1 MKIGVFTDLR
11 FTALSTPTGVTKHII
26 QMVIGLN
33 NIAGV
38 EVILLGAK
46 DQLTVDGKVPEDNAL
61 AHFPARALPH
71 SWHQIYWTSLLFNKP
86 RYNKYTSDL
95 DWVYCPKN
103 DYLPVSNTKL
113 AITIHGAHELDPE
126 YPNAKGLKHFLLKKR
141 SQKHYLR
148 IVKNAHTILTVSDF
162 LKEKTIHWFNAN
174 PQTVKIVGNGVEET
188 FYDLSNK
195 TEPHDLKNNL
205 LSVGG
210 LNWLDGGDRIIELA
224 RQLESRGISK
234 EIHIAGSQHEAGLLK
249 QAKELKNIKLL
260 GYLNKEQLANTMAK
274 SSALLFLTR
283 YETFGI
289 AAAEAMAVGLPVITL
304 QTTAVPEIVGN
315 GGIYIKEMDEI
326 INLITSNSQLLSDN
340 IPLGKKIAENYHWD
354 KCVLR
359 LAKVL
364 KEC

>member
-26 QMVIGLN
+26 QMVEGLN
-33 NIAGV
+33 NNADV
-38 EVILLGAK
+38 EIIILGAK
-46 DQLTVDGKVPEDNAL
+46 NQLTVAGKIPENNAL
-61 AHFPARALPH
+61 AHLPVRPLPH
-71 SWHQIYWTSLLFNKP
+71 SWHQIYWSSLLFNRP

-126 YPNAKGLKHFLLKKR
+126 YPNPKGLKQFLLKKR

-148 IVKNAHTILTVSDF
+148 IVKNAHTLLTVSDF
-162 LKEKTIHWFNAN
+162 LREKTIQSFNAD
-174 PQTVKIVGNGVEET
+174 PQKVKIVGNGVEET
-188 FYDLSNK
+188 FYKITNK
-195 TEPHDLKNNL
+195 TKRHNPENNL

-210 LNWLDGGDRIIELA
+210 LNMLDGGDRVIELA
-224 RQLESRGISK
+224 YQLKSRGINK
-234 EIHIAGSQHEAGLLK
+234 EIHVAGNQHEPGLLK

-260 GYLNKEQLANTMAK
+260 GYLNKEELANTMAK

-289 AAAEAMAVGLPVITL
+289 AAAEAMAVGLPIITL
-304 QTTAVPEIVGN
+304 QSSAVPEIIGN
-315 GGIYIKEMDEI
+315 GGIYINKIDEI
-326 INLITSNSQLLSDN
+326 INLITLNSKLLSDK
-340 IPLGKKIAENYHWD
+340 IPIGKKIAENYHWD
-354 KCVLR
+354 NCMKR
-359 LAKVL
+359 LMKVL